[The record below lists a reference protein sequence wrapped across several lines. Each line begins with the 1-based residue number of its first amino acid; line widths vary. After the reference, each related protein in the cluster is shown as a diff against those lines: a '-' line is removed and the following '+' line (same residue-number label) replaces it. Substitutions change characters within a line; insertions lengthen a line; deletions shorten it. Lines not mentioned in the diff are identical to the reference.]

1 MTISYNWLK
10 EYINTDIS
18 ADRAAEILTAAGLEI
33 ESVEHVESIR
43 GGLDGLV
50 VGRVVSCEKHPDA
63 DKLSL
68 TRVDIGAADGDL
80 QIVCGA
86 PNVAQGQSVIVATV
100 GAKLYPTGESDGFS
114 IKRSK
119 IRGVESFGMICA
131 EDEIGIGTSHD
142 GIIVL
147 DEKLGHK
154 PGTPAAE
161 VFNLAGDTVF
171 EVGLTPNRVDGA
183 SHYGVARDL
192 AASLSLIRGSV
203 LKAVLP
209 SVISFKEG
217 LSKLKV
223 DVQNHEAAPR
233 YMGVAMNGIKIAP
246 SPEWLQTKLR
256 AIGINP
262 KNNVVDITNFVLH
275 ECGAPLHA
283 FDLDK
288 VEGRQIIVR
297 TVDAGTKFTTL
308 DGVERTLADDDLMI
322 CSTTRPMCM
331 AGVFGGADSGVS
343 DSTTSIFIES
353 AYFNPAYVRR
363 TAKRHGLSTDSSWRY
378 ERGADPD
385 MLPYA
390 LKRCAT
396 LISELAEGKIDSEIV
411 DIYPSKIEGHEVTV
425 DLDRINTLLGKEIPP
440 ETVALILSALEIVI
454 KKRDGRVWDLIV
466 PTYRVDVQR
475 EADVA
480 EEILRIYGFNNV
492 ENPPFIKNVL
502 TEGNPQ
508 TTDKMVSVISNMLSS
523 RGLNETMSNSLTRSA
538 YYENLTQMPLD
549 HAVKILNP
557 LSQELNVMRQ
567 TLLFN
572 MLESIAMNSNRKN
585 SDLKLYEVGN
595 CYFHNPT
602 PEMKGEDLLK
612 SYRQEQ
618 HLAIAVCGKWSATNW
633 NEQGRVSNFFNIK
646 DLIEKIFDR
655 FGLNFNEGTLE
666 EAPDNELFEPSVSA
680 VYTIRREK
688 LFVIGQV
695 ARTITEKMDV
705 KTPVYYAEID
715 VGKLQKL
722 VNTVRIKA
730 SELSK
735 FQPIS
740 RDLALLVDQNVTFA
754 QLREAAMK
762 AEKKLLQSV
771 SLFDVYT
778 GDKLPA
784 GKKSYALNFII
795 SDNSKTLA
803 DTEIDRIMS
812 SILASLE
819 KLGATLRA

>member
-43 GGLDGLV
+43 GGLAGLV

-86 PNVAQGQSVIVATV
+86 PNVAKGQSVIVATV
-100 GAKLYPTGESDGFS
+100 GTKLYPTGETDGFS

-161 VFNLAGDTVF
+161 VFNLGGDTIF

-192 AASLSLIRGSV
+192 AASLSLIKGSV

-209 SVISFKEG
+209 YVINFNEG
-217 LSKLKV
+217 SSKLKV
-223 DVQNHEAAPR
+223 EVLNHEAAPR
-233 YMGVAMNGIKIAP
+233 YMGVSMSGIKIAP

-288 VEGRQIIVR
+288 VEGREIIVR

-308 DGVERTLADDDLMI
+308 DGVERTLAADDLMI
-322 CSTTRPMCM
+322 CSATRPMCM

-353 AYFNPAYVRR
+353 AYFEPAYVRR

-378 ERGADPD
+378 ERGADPE

-390 LKRCAT
+390 LKRCAM
-396 LISELAEGKIDSEIV
+396 LISELAGGKVDSEIV
-411 DIYPSKIEGHEVTV
+411 DIYPSKIDGYEVIV
-425 DLDRINTLLGKEIPP
+425 DLDRINALLGKEIP
-440 ETVALILSALEIVI
+440 EQIVTLILSALEIVI

-538 YYENLTQMPLD
+538 YYENLTQMSLC

-557 LSQELNVMRQ
+557 LSQDLNVMRQ

-595 CYFHNPT
+595 CYFHNPA
-602 PEMKGEDLLK
+602 PESAGDLLK
-612 SYRQEQ
+612 SYHQEQ

-633 NEQGRVSNFFNIK
+633 NEQVRVSNFFNIK
-646 DLIEKIFDR
+646 DLVEKIFDR

-695 ARTITEKMDV
+695 ALTITEKMDI
-705 KTPVYYAEID
+705 KIPVYYAEID
-715 VGKLQKL
+715 IEKLQKL
-722 VNTVRIKA
+722 VNTVRVKV

-762 AEKKLLQSV
+762 AERKLIKSV

-778 GDKLPA
+778 GDKLPF

-795 SDNSKTLA
+795 EDNSKTLT

-812 SILASLE
+812 SVLASSE